1 MTLLALGLLLA
12 ALLLTFVRL
21 ALGPS
26 IPDRVVALD
35 ATAAVAVAI
44 MAALAVVLDQPVFLD
59 VAIVVALIAFVGT
72 VAFAQYLGREA
83 RR

>member
-1 MTLLALGLLLA
+1 
-12 ALLLTFVRL
+12 VRL

-35 ATAAVAVAI
+35 TTAVVAVGITAP
-44 MAALAVVLDQPVFLD
+44 LAVVLDQPVFLD

-72 VAFAQYLGREA
+72 VAFAQYLSREA
-83 RR
+83 GR

>member
-35 ATAAVAVAI
+35 TTAAVAVGI
-44 MAALAVVLDQPVFLD
+44 MAALAVALDEPVFLD
-59 VAIVVALIAFVGT
+59 VAIVIALVAFVGT
-72 VAFAQYLGREA
+72 VAFAQYLSREA